1 MFVSGGVIEIAE
13 LDEFVRLWSYRSEPA
28 RVLTGGG
35 PGAGREGVS
44 PYMSCHLAS
53 LIGLCDMP
61 TREGEDQKTSRSWRR
76 RPPGVWDLM
85 M

>member
-1 MFVSGGVIEIAE
+1 MFVIGGVIEIAE

-28 RVLTGGG
+28 RVPTGGG

-44 PYMSCHLAS
+44 PYTSCHLAS

-61 TREGEDQKTSRSWRR
+61 TREEEDQKQVVV
-76 RPPGVWDLM
+76 GVDVLQACGIL
-85 M
+85 